1 MHVIER
7 FSPFASAPVYD
18 ISLIMETSESNLPKH
33 VGIIMDGNGR
43 WAKTRGMHRIA
54 GHRQGAKTVDMV
66 VTACRTR
73 GIQCLTLY
81 AFSSQ
86 NWSRPTL
93 EIKALMELLA
103 EYVRRERNKIM
114 NNNIRLTA
122 IGEIEQLPKSVR
134 NALQK
139 LMTESKRNTGM
150 TLCLALSYGGQEE
163 IIAATKKL
171 CAQCENGELTADQVN
186 REVFSAATWSGIL
199 GPVDLMIR
207 TSGELRLSNFL
218 LWSCAYAEF
227 HFSTKMWPEF
237 EEADLDLALDDYA
250 ARNRRYGTIGN

>member
-1 MHVIER
+1 
-7 FSPFASAPVYD
+7 
-18 ISLIMETSESNLPKH
+18 
-33 VGIIMDGNGR
+33 MDGNGR
-43 WAKTRGMHRIA
+43 WAQSQGFHRVA
-54 GHRQGAKTVDMV
+54 GHRQGAKTVDTV
-66 VTACRTR
+66 VTACRER
-73 GIQCLTLY
+73 GVQHLTLY

-86 NWSRPTL
+86 NWTRPSL

-122 IGEIEQLPKSVR
+122 IGSIDQLPESVR
-134 NALQK
+134 KALLE
-139 LMTESKRNTGM
+139 LMDASRNNTGM

-163 IIAATKKL
+163 IIAAVQKL
-171 CAQCENGELTADQVN
+171 CRECVAGDIRPENIDSEL
-186 REVFSAATWSGIL
+186 FSKALWSGDM

-227 HFSTKMWPEF
+227 FFSDKMWPEF
-237 EEADLDLALDDYA
+237 DENDLNMAFAAYA
-250 ARNRRYGTIGN
+250 NRDRRYGAVGK